1 MTRPFLLG
9 LTGSIG
15 MGKSTTAGLFAA
27 EGVPV
32 WDADAVV
39 HRLYSPGE
47 PAALVIGA
55 RFPDALDS
63 QGRVDRAALRNRIAA
78 DPGVLDWLN
87 RTVHPLTAADRAGFI
102 KAHADAKVIVLDVP
116 LLFETGA
123 DALCD
128 ATVVVTAPPEV
139 QRSRVLARG
148 MSEADFAMIL
158 SRQMPDSDKRARATY
173 VIETPS
179 LESARAAVRDLLEDI
194 RARHA

>member
-27 EGVPV
+27 EGIPV

-39 HRLYSPGE
+39 HRLYSPGQ
-47 PAALVIGA
+47 PAALAIGA
-55 RFPDALDS
+55 RYPQALDGD
-63 QGRVDRAALRNRIAA
+63 GRVDRAALRKSIAA
-78 DPGVLDWLN
+78 DPAVLDWLN
-87 RTVHPLTAADRAGFI
+87 RIVHPLTAADRAGFI
-102 KAHADAKVIVLDVP
+102 KTHAGANVIVLDVP

-148 MSEADFAMIL
+148 MSEADFAMVL

-173 VIETPS
+173 VIETLT